1 MKAIRKQL
9 SKEQF
14 HLLNIPEDFADEVEI
29 IILATKPSKK
39 FNHLSEDEAFY
50 AANNNQIIEDDK
62 NEDQIWS
69 KYLNDPIKSNQN
81 GNNKTNYFKKAI

>member
-50 AANNNQIIEDDK
+50 EANNNQIIEDDK

-69 KYLNDPIKSNQN
+69 KYL
-81 GNNKTNYFKKAI
+81 